1 MRVTVDLAAE
11 ADIAEV
17 ADFYDEQEPGLGAE
31 VEAFLI
37 ECLARLETLA
47 GIHPNSRGI
56 YRQVIP
62 RGRFPYFV
70 VYYEIL
76 KSSEVLV
83 RAVQDHRRDPHDIAG
98 KIDDRF
104 TH

>member
-37 ECLARLETLA
+37 ECLSRLETLA
-47 GIHPNSRGI
+47 GIHPQQPGHLPPGDLT
-56 YRQVIP
+56 RQV
-62 RGRFPYFV
+62 
-70 VYYEIL
+70 
-76 KSSEVLV
+76 SVLC
-83 RAVQDHRRDPHDIAG
+83 RLL
-98 KIDDRF
+98 
-104 TH
+104 